1 MSTTT
6 ELATPEL
13 ATPAAA
19 PLAQCPSEAAPAS
32 STGSLSPSRAADFQT
47 CALLY
52 RFRVVDRLPE
62 PPSEAATRGTLVH
75 AALERLFDL
84 PAEERTPAAA
94 TALLGPE
101 WARLAV
107 EFPEL
112 AALAGDD
119 EDGWLEP
126 ARALVGAYF
135 DLEDPT
141 RLEPAERELHVEAVL
156 GSGLV
161 LRGVIDRL
169 DAAPGGAL
177 RVSDYKTSKAPRE
190 AFEQRAMFQLRCYGL
205 LLWRSRGVVPRVLQL
220 LYLGDRVVLR
230 YSPSEADLLATER
243 KLGALWQAVQ
253 RAHATGDWRPRP
265 SRLCDWC
272 AHRALCPAWGGTPP
286 PLPPAAGV
294 VPSAE
299 SPGPPGPPPS
309 PAGGAAHRGG

>member
-1 MSTTT
+1 VTTTT
-6 ELATPEL
+6 ELATPAAGPR
-13 ATPAAA
+13 ATY
-19 PLAQCPSEAAPAS
+19 PSGSRPAS
-32 STGSLSPSRAADFQT
+32 PAGSLSPSRAADFLT

-84 PAEERTPAAA
+84 PAEQRTPAAA

-101 WARLAV
+101 WARMAV
-107 EFPEL
+107 DFPEL
-112 AALAGDD
+112 TALAGDD
-119 EDGWLEP
+119 EDGWLAP

-141 RLEPAERELHVEAVL
+141 RLEPADRELYVEATL
-156 GSGLV
+156 DSGLV

-169 DAAPGGAL
+169 DATPGGAL
-177 RVSDYKTSKAPRE
+177 RISDYKSSRSPRE

-205 LLWRSRGVVPRVLQL
+205 LLWRSRGVIPRVLQL

-230 YSPSEADLLATER
+230 YSPTEADLLATER

-265 SRLCDWC
+265 SRLCDRC

-286 PLPPAAGV
+286 PLPPV
-294 VPSAE
+294 EELVPSE
-299 SPGPPGPPPS
+299 GPPPS
-309 PAGGAAHRGG
+309 PAGGGAHRGG